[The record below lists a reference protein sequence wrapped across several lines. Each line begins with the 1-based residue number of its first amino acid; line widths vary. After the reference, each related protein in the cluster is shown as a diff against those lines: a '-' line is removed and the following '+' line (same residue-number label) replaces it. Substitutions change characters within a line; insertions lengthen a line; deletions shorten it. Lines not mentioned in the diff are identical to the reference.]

1 MTDSTNDI
9 PWLMVGFVSEQDA
22 VSTGAGRFW
31 PTTFANLN
39 ENSRLPSPKK
49 KKKKKNKTRR
59 GPRPSKRLRRGM
71 MKHSGGRK
79 QPRWLMPTIM
89 ECPESQTH

>member
-1 MTDSTNDI
+1 MIDLPVNIYTAMED
-9 PWLMVGFVSEQDA
+9 FVKRQYT
-22 VSTGAGRFW
+22 VSTGAGGFW

-39 ENSRLPSPKK
+39 ENSRPPPPP

-71 MKHSGGRK
+71 MKHSGGRQK
-79 QPRWLMPTIM
+79 PRWLMETIM
-89 ECPESQTH
+89 ECRESQTH

>member
-1 MTDSTNDI
+1 MHCSLTKAIHRSMKD
-9 PWLMVGFVSEQDA
+9 FVKGQYA

-31 PTTFANLN
+31 TTTFANLKA
-39 ENSRLPSPKK
+39 NSRLPPP
-49 KKKKKNKTRR
+49 KKKNKTRR

-79 QPRWLMPTIM
+79 QPRWLMETIM